1 MKLTIILTLKGREEF
16 TFRWMRY
23 MNEMHCPYKILLADG
38 GANLEL
44 EAHLRH
50 PNNYPNLDYEYIR
63 YPFDASLD
71 DYLNK
76 FENVISRVKT
86 EYILLADNDDF
97 TYWVAFLS

>member
-1 MKLTIILTLKGREEF
+1 MT
-16 TFRWMRY
+16 
-23 MNEMHCPYKILLADG
+23 C
-38 GANLEL
+38 
-44 EAHLRH
+44 
-50 PNNYPNLDYEYIR
+50 YEYIR

-97 TYWVAFLS
+97 YLLGCIPELIAFLDSHSDVTARGQLVNFEVFGSKLISKA